1 MNARAGAQGV
11 ARAIL
16 FAALFAPALLYA
28 QVSYDAATLRGTIFD
43 SAGLLV
49 DDAVITLT
57 NPATGVSRMATSGD
71 GGSYQMPA
79 LPPGV
84 YRMTVEKDGFDKAV
98 ADNIVLTVGA
108 AVTYDVHLK
117 IGTIKQV
124 VEVTDRQS
132 LIDTEQTQQA
142 NTINQ
147 AQVENLPNIA
157 RLFTDLIYTVPG
169 VNNSNAASIQDPNVG
184 TGYLSSG
191 FSIGGSNGRNNL
203 ITIDGGEN
211 DYGSGAPRVRNVPL
225 DSIQEFQVNRSSFAA
240 EFGNTVG
247 TAINFITKSGTN
259 APHGSA
265 SAYFHDEN
273 LDSVNYFNRLIAPGS
288 KPFEQSFIPSGTF
301 GGPIKRDKLFF
312 FTAFEHQRLDF
323 ATSQN
328 YSGTTE
334 FQPVSAQ
341 TNGYGGG
348 KCPGAP
354 AEVTQLCYLTQLANL
369 GGPLA
374 PVGSEFLA
382 SPVFGAPLAD
392 PILNALVQPNQGTFD
407 GIISS
412 LALVRGIPGY
422 DTPRGRYNNWVSRA
436 DYMPG
441 TGNNIMVRFS
451 LMNESDNVV
460 PQPPSSTFDHRS
472 DYTVT
477 TAWTHSFNPSL
488 VNVLRVQAVPS
499 NTLTIGAPQKGGS
512 EVDLVAGSSIVLGTP
527 FSVPYTAL
535 IKRFQFD
542 DGLYLQKG
550 VHTFKFGATYRP
562 DRYSINE
569 QLWFGGQWQFVEG
582 AIPLISLLPSTDQA
596 ALAAYN
602 VSQGYPAAGPSSTNL
617 TAAQSFIAGAPI
629 ALLQSNPSSNTLWS
643 SWDQSL
649 GLYGQDAWKVSSK
662 LTLNYGLR
670 LDFDAPPPPIP
681 HSTYISPR
689 IGIAWNPDGSGKT
702 VIRAGGGLF
711 VAPVLFTV
719 PFYLNAIG
727 TSGKYIDQGA
737 LSAGLPSPPFP
748 SIFAAWAVAA
758 SQATVSDPNPALS
771 PADMASIG
779 WSITPPGPTSFGS
792 IFSTLAPNFKPEYSI
807 QLSFSVARQLGRNQ
821 SIEVGYNRYRSDHI
835 EQVDEGN
842 YQQSPCNGVNPAL
855 YTAAIDPFV
864 GPCYV
869 PKAGT
874 TAGEPN
880 RVVFQ
885 NDVYGS
891 VANGIYDGLT
901 VSLTRRYVRG
911 LQFEANYTFSR
922 AEDDTSDFS
931 SLSVPF
937 RPGELSRDWSIS
949 DFNVTSNFVANAVYT
964 TPLKRDRNGWTR
976 AFSDIALS
984 PVLSAR
990 SGIPFTAL
998 VPGLGGVAGN
1008 GTIGHTSE
1016 ARPWN
1021 EPRNRGRGDTFV
1033 SFDTRASKSFYF
1045 EQARGMRLDLIAEA
1059 QNLLNRTNFAAVNNI
1074 FPANPDYAL
1083 PNGGTLLNGP
1093 YNVSGFAPTSVSQ
1106 LSQPLAFTS
1115 AYPPRYVSVG
1125 LKLAF

>member
-1 MNARAGAQGV
+1 MKARAGARGI
-11 ARAIL
+11 ATAIL
-16 FAALFAPALLYA
+16 FAAFLAPALCFG
-28 QVSYDAATLRGTIFD
+28 QVSYDAATVKGTIFD

-49 DDAVITLT
+49 ENAVITLT
-57 NPATGVSRMATSGD
+57 NPATGITRTVNSGD
-71 GGSYQMPA
+71 AGAYQMPA

-84 YRMTVEKDGFDKAV
+84 YKMTVEKEGFSKAV
-98 ADNIVLTVGA
+98 VEALVLTVGG
-108 AVTYDVHLK
+108 AVNYDIHLK
-117 IGTIKQV
+117 IGTVTQV
-124 VEVTDRQS
+124 VEVTDRPF

-157 RLFTDLIYTVPG
+157 RLFTDLIYAVPG

-259 APHGSA
+259 AFHGSA

-288 KPFEQSFIPSGTF
+288 KPFEQSFIPGGTL
-301 GGPIKRDKLFF
+301 GGPVMRDKLFF
-312 FTAFEHQRLDF
+312 FTAYEHQRLDF

-328 YSGTTE
+328 YSGTAE

-341 TNGYGGG
+341 SNDYGGG
-348 KCPGAP
+348 ECPGQP
-354 AEVTQLCYLTQLANL
+354 AQVTQLCYLTQLANL

-374 PVGSEFLA
+374 STGAALLA

-392 PILNALVQPNQGTFD
+392 PILNALVVPNQGSFD

-422 DTPRGRYNNWVSRA
+422 NTPRGRYSNWVSRA
-436 DYMPG
+436 DYLPASRD
-441 TGNNIMVRFS
+441 NIMVRFS
-451 LMNESDNVV
+451 LMNESDSVA

-472 DYTVT
+472 DYTLT
-477 TAWTHSFNPSL
+477 TAWTHTFSPSL

-499 NTLTIGAPQKGGS
+499 NLLTIGAPQKGGS
-512 EVDLVAGSSIVLGTP
+512 EIDLVAGSSIVLGTP
-527 FSVPYTAL
+527 FSVPYTAS
-535 IKRFQFD
+535 IRRFQFD

-550 VHTFKFGATYRP
+550 AHTLKFGFSYRP
-562 DRYSINE
+562 DKYSINE

-582 AIPLISLLPSTDQA
+582 AIPMIDLLPASAQA

-617 TAAQSFIAGAPI
+617 TAVQSFIAGTPL
-629 ALLQSNPSSNTLWS
+629 ALLQSNPNSNTLWS
-643 SWDQSL
+643 SWDESF
-649 GLYGQDAWKVSSK
+649 GLYGQDAWKVSST
-662 LTLNYGLR
+662 LTVNYGVR
-670 LDFDAPPPPIP
+670 LDFDDVPSPIP
-681 HSTYISPR
+681 HSTYVSPR
-689 IGIAWNPDGSGKT
+689 AGIAWNPTGDGKT

-711 VAPVLFTV
+711 VAPVLFMV

-727 TSGKYIDQGA
+727 TSGKYIKQGA

-748 SIFAAWAVAA
+748 SIFAAWAVAQ
-758 SQATVSDPNPALS
+758 SNATVADPNPALS
-771 PADMASIG
+771 PAGMASIG
-779 WSITPPGPTSFGS
+779 WSINPPGPTAFGS
-792 IFSTLAPNFKPEYSI
+792 IFSTLAPNFKPEYAI
-807 QLSFSVARQLGRNQ
+807 QLSLSVARQLSRDL
-821 SIEVGYNRYRSDHI
+821 SIEVGYNRYRSVHI

-842 YQQSPCNGVNPAL
+842 FQQSPCNVVNPAQ
-855 YTAAIDPFV
+855 YTTAIDPFV

-869 PKAGT
+869 PTAGT

-880 RVVFQ
+880 DVVFQ
-885 NDVYGS
+885 NDVYGP
-891 VANGIYDGLT
+891 VANGIYNGVT
-901 VSLTRRYVRG
+901 ISVARRYVRG
-911 LQFEANYTFSR
+911 WQFQANYTVSR
-922 AEDDTSDFS
+922 ADDDTSDFS

-937 RPGELSRDWSIS
+937 RPGQLGKDWSTS
-949 DFNVTSNFVANAVYT
+949 DFNVTDNLTANAVYT
-964 TPLKRDRNGWTR
+964 TPFKRNGNGWMR
-976 AFSDIALS
+976 AFSDVSIS
-984 PVLSAR
+984 PIVSAR

-998 VPGLGGVAGN
+998 VPGLGGAAGN

-1021 EPRNRGRGDTFV
+1021 EPRNEGRGDAFV
-1033 SFDTRASKSFYF
+1033 SFDVRASKSFYF
-1045 EQARGMRLDLIAEA
+1045 EKTRGTKLDLIAEA

-1074 FPANPDYAL
+1074 FPANPGYAL

-1093 YNVSGFAPTSVSQ
+1093 YNIQGFAPTSVSQ

-1115 AYPPRYVSVG
+1115 AYPPRYVSLG
-1125 LKLAF
+1125 LRLAF

>member
-1 MNARAGAQGV
+1 MNASAGAQGL

-16 FAALFAPALLYA
+16 FIVLLAPALVFS
-28 QVSYDAATLRGTIFD
+28 QVSYDAAALKGTIFD
-43 SAGLLV
+43 SAEMRIQS
-49 DDAVITLT
+49 AVITLT
-57 NPATGVSRMATSGD
+57 NTATGVTRTASSGND
-71 GGSYQMPA
+71 GSYRIPA
-79 LPPGV
+79 IPPGD
-84 YRMTVEKDGFDKAV
+84 YKMTIEKEGFDKSV
-98 ADNIVLTVGA
+98 VDSLILTVGA

-117 IGTIKQV
+117 VGTVKQI
-124 VEVTDRQS
+124 VEVTDRQF

-142 NTINQ
+142 NTVNR

-169 VNNSNAASIQDPNVG
+169 VNDSNAASIQDPDVG

-259 APHGSA
+259 TFHGSA

-288 KPFEQSFIPSGTF
+288 KPFEQSFIPSATF
-301 GGPIKRDKLFF
+301 GGPIQRDKLLF
-312 FTAFEHQRLDF
+312 FTAYEHQRLDS
-323 ATSQN
+323 ATSQD

-354 AEVTQLCYLTQLANL
+354 EQVTQLCYLTQLANL

-374 PVGSEFLA
+374 PVGAEFLA
-382 SPVFGAPLAD
+382 SPIFGAPLAD

-412 LALVRGIPGY
+412 LALVRGVPGY
-422 DTPRGRYNNWVSRA
+422 TTPRGRYSNWVSRA
-436 DYMPG
+436 DYLPG

-451 LMNESDNVV
+451 LMNEGDSVV

-472 DYTVT
+472 DYTIT
-477 TAWTHSFNPSL
+477 TAWTHTFSPSL

-499 NTLTIGAPQKGGS
+499 NTLTIRAPQKGGS
-512 EVDLVAGSSIVLGTP
+512 EIDLVAGSSIVLGTP

-542 DGLYLQKG
+542 DGLYLQEG
-550 VHTFKFGATYRP
+550 THTFKFGFSYRP
-562 DRYSINE
+562 DSYSINE

-582 AIPLISLLPSTDQA
+582 AIPLIALLPPSDQS

-602 VSQGYPAAGPSSTNL
+602 VSQGYPAEGPSSTNL
-617 TAAQSFIAGAPI
+617 TAAQSFIAGTPI
-629 ALLQSNPSSNTLWS
+629 ALLQSNPNSNTLWT

-649 GLYGQDAWKVSSK
+649 GLYGQDAWKVSSR

-681 HSTYISPR
+681 HSTRVSPR
-689 IGIAWNPDGSGKT
+689 AGIAWNPDARGKT

-727 TSGKYIDQGA
+727 TSGRYIDQGA

-748 SIFAAWAVAA
+748 SIFAAWATAA
-758 SQATVSDPNPALS
+758 SHATVNDPNPALS

-792 IFSTLAPNFKPEYSI
+792 IFSTLAPHFKPEYSI

-821 SIEVGYNRYRSDHI
+821 SVEVGYDRYRSLNI

-842 YQQSPCNGVNPAL
+842 YQSAPCNSVNPAM
-855 YTAAIDPFV
+855 YTAVIDPFV

-869 PKAGT
+869 PKPGT

-880 RVVFQ
+880 SVVFQ

-891 VANGIYDGLT
+891 VANGIYNGLT
-901 VSLTRRYVRG
+901 ISFDRRFARG
-911 LQFEANYTFSR
+911 LQFQANYTLSR
-922 AEDDTSDFS
+922 AKDDTSDFS

-937 RPGELSRDWSIS
+937 RPDQLSRDWSIS
-949 DFNVTSNFVANAVYT
+949 DFDVTNNFVANAVYI
-964 TPLKRDRNGWTR
+964 TPFKSGGKGWAR
-976 AFSDIALS
+976 LFSNVVLS
-984 PVLSAR
+984 PMLRAH

-1021 EPRNRGRGDTFV
+1021 EPRNLGRGGNFF
-1033 SFDTRASKSFYF
+1033 SFDARGSKAIYF
-1045 EQARGMRLDLIAEA
+1045 EKKTGVQLDFIAEA
-1059 QNLLNRTNFAAVNNI
+1059 QNILNRTNFAAVNNI
-1074 FPANPDYAL
+1074 FPANPAYAL
-1083 PNGGTLLNGP
+1083 PNGGNLLSGP
-1093 YNVSGFAPTSVSQ
+1093 YNVRGFAPKSVSQ

>member
-1 MNARAGAQGV
+1 MNARAGAPGI

-16 FAALFAPALLYA
+16 FAALCAPALAHA
-28 QVSYDAATLRGTIFD
+28 QVSYDAATLKGTIFD
-43 SAGLLV
+43 SSGLLV
-49 DDAVITLT
+49 ENAVITLT
-57 NPATGVSRMATSGD
+57 NPATGVTRTLTSGD
-71 GGSYQMPA
+71 AGSYQMPA

-84 YRMTVEKDGFDKAV
+84 YKMTAEKEGFSKAV
-98 ADNIVLTVGA
+98 VDVLVLTVGA
-108 AVTYDVHLK
+108 AVNYDIHLK
-117 IGTIKQV
+117 IGTVNQV

-142 NTINQ
+142 DTVNQ
-147 AQVENLPNIA
+147 VQVENLPNVA

-169 VNNSNAASIQDPNVG
+169 VNNSNAASVQDPNVG

-259 APHGSA
+259 TPHGSV

-273 LDSVNYFNRLIAPGS
+273 LDSVDYFNRLIAPGS

-301 GGPIKRDKLFF
+301 GGPIKRDKLFL
-312 FTAFEHQRLDF
+312 FTAFEYQHLDF

-341 TNGYGGG
+341 TNGYSGG
-348 KCPGAP
+348 KCPGPP
-354 AEVTQLCYLTQLANL
+354 AQVTQLCYLTQLASL

-374 PVGSEFLA
+374 PIGAALLA

-392 PILNALVQPNQGTFD
+392 PILNALVEPNQGSFD

-422 DTPRGRYNNWVSRA
+422 TTPRGRYSNWVSRA

-451 LMNESDNVV
+451 LMNEGDTVA
-460 PQPPSSTFDHRS
+460 PRPPSSTFDHRS
-472 DYTVT
+472 DYTLT
-477 TAWTHSFNPSL
+477 TAWTHTFSPSL

-512 EVDLVAGSSIVLGTP
+512 EIDLVAGSSIVLGTP

-535 IKRFQFD
+535 VRRFQFD

-550 VHTFKFGATYRP
+550 THTFKFGVSYRP
-562 DRYSINE
+562 DKYSINE

-582 AIPLISLLPSTDQA
+582 AIPLISLLPPSDQS

-602 VSQGYPAAGPSSTNL
+602 VSQGYSAAGPSSTNL
-617 TAAQSFIAGAPI
+617 TAVQSFIAGTPI
-629 ALLQSNPSSNTLWS
+629 ALLQSNPNSNTLWS

-649 GLYGQDAWKVSSK
+649 GLYGQDAWKVSDT
-662 LTLNYGLR
+662 LTVNYGVR
-670 LDFDAPPPPIP
+670 LDFDAAPSPIP
-681 HSTYISPR
+681 HSTYLSPR
-689 IGIAWNPDGSGKT
+689 TGIAWNPGGGGKT

-727 TSGKYIDQGA
+727 TSGKYINQGA

-748 SIFAAWAVAA
+748 SIFAAWAIAA
-758 SQATVSDPNPALS
+758 SQATVADPNPALS

-779 WSITPPGPTSFGS
+779 WSINPPGPTAFGS

-807 QLSFSVARQLGRNQ
+807 QVSVSVARQLGRNQ
-821 SIEVGYNRYRSDHI
+821 SVEVGYNRYRSVHI

-842 YQQSPCNGVNPAL
+842 YQQAPCNVVNPAL
-855 YTAAIDPFV
+855 YTTSIDSFV

-869 PKAGT
+869 PTSGT
-874 TAGEPN
+874 TAGVPN
-880 RVVFQ
+880 SLVFQ

-891 VANGIYDGLT
+891 VASGIYNGLT
-901 VSLTRRYVRG
+901 IALTRRYIRG
-911 LQFEANYTFSR
+911 WQFQANYTLSR
-922 AEDDTSDFS
+922 ALDDTSDFS
-931 SLSVPF
+931 SLSIPF

-949 DFNVTSNFVANAVYT
+949 DFNVTSNLAANAVYT
-964 TPLKRDRNGWTR
+964 KPFKRDGNGWVK
-976 AFSDIALS
+976 AFSGISLS
-984 PVLSAR
+984 PVLSAH
-990 SGIPFTAL
+990 SGIPFTTL
-998 VPGLGGVAGN
+998 VPGLSGVAGN

-1021 EPRNRGRGDTFV
+1021 EPRNQGRGDAFA
-1033 SFDTRASKSFYF
+1033 SFDARGSKSFYF
-1045 EQARGMRLDLIAEA
+1045 ERKEEVKLDLIAEV

-1074 FPANPDYAL
+1074 FPANPAYAL

-1093 YNVSGFAPTSVSQ
+1093 YNVKGSAPTSVSQ
-1106 LSQPLAFTS
+1106 LSQPLSFTS